1 MDSISEASSADQTFI
16 GADEEEQDV
25 LRLKIESGIGAYNG
39 AQSPTWSME
48 MCVYLV
54 EGMTNDLLHGQLV
67 VLMAIRACPQRSM
80 KMRIMNFSLENSLI
94 LKLIYLTNTGWQ
106 LALVTPHNNNNNNP
120 RLAIATKLGRGF
132 DNLLL
137 DSLYKDDIASRQIQL
152 TNAGYGFGATATT
165 REPASSNPNPLRMQ
179 QDIFLN
185 INVVGPNPN
194 LTTTS
199 N

>member
-1 MDSISEASSADQTFI
+1 
-16 GADEEEQDV
+16 
-25 LRLKIESGIGAYNG
+25 
-39 AQSPTWSME
+39 
-48 MCVYLV
+48 
-54 EGMTNDLLHGQLV
+54 MTNDLLHGQLV

-80 KMRIMNFSLENSLI
+80 KMRIMNFLLENSLI
-94 LKLIYLTNTGWQ
+94 LVNILNKY

-165 REPASSNPNPLRMQ
+165 GEPASSNPNPLRMQ
-179 QDIFLN
+179 QDIFCKYPRPLYCSLSN
-185 INVVGPNPN
+185 PNP
-194 LTTTS
+194 S
-199 N
+199 